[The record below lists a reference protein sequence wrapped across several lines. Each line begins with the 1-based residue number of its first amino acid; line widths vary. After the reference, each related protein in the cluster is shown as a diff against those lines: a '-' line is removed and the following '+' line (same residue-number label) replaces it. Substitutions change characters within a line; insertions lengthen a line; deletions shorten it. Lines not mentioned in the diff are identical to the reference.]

1 MSVLCNSQKKKQTG
15 MSIWQLKSLLSPVKL
30 VFMFSSLHSAVVNHQ
45 KNGILIS
52 VLYLPGVCISA
63 EFIMCSYVVLTTRL
77 VLHGNKM
84 DVALLAP
91 DVTGGPG
98 RVP

>member
-1 MSVLCNSQKKKQTG
+1 
-15 MSIWQLKSLLSPVKL
+15 
-30 VFMFSSLHSAVVNHQ
+30 MFSSLHSAVVNHQ

-52 VLYLPGVCISA
+52 VLCLPGVCISA

-84 DVALLAP
+84 VVALLAP